1 MFKNLF
7 SKKKVTDEYII
18 AQLNDKIMPIDRSE
32 IYEEPL
38 DEYLHANNYG
48 EVTGGGTM
56 QYKTGE
62 IEFGDLEILI
72 NYNQNRENII
82 NEIIKLLE
90 FQGAPKGSFVRIEK
104 LSKEISFGKK
114 EGLAIYL
121 DGVNLP
127 SNVYEECDINYVL
140 HELSELVGDS
150 GNIQRYWEGENET
163 ALYFYG
169 ESFEEMY
176 HAISDF
182 VKTYPLCQG
191 ARVVQIA

>member
-1 MFKNLF
+1 MFKKLF
-7 SKKKVTDEYII
+7 SKQKVTDEYII
-18 AQLNDKIMPIDRSE
+18 VQLNDKIMPLDRSE
-32 IYEEPL
+32 VYEEPL
-38 DEYLHANNYG
+38 DKYLHAKKYG

-56 QYKTGE
+56 QHKTGE
-62 IEFGDLEILI
+62 IEFCELEILL
-72 NYNQNRENII
+72 NCNQNREDSIY
-82 NEIIKLLE
+82 EIIKFLE
-90 FQGAPKGSFVRIEK
+90 IQGAPKGSFVRIDT
-104 LSKEISFGKK
+104 LSKEIFFGKK

-127 SNVYEECDINYVL
+127 TNVYEECDINYVL
-140 HELSELVGDS
+140 YELNELLGDS

-169 ESFEEMY
+169 ESYDKMY

-191 ARVVQIA
+191 ARVVQIS